1 MKASNVLSIGLG
13 VEHLA
18 TVATPDYI
26 QVIEIGL
33 QKDPQERQALTG
45 VSYDLCSATLD
56 QIASLTVLM
65 HLIIDKYC
73 YDYESLNDCR
83 LVDMSLQDPPAQ

>member
-1 MKASNVLSIGLG
+1 MKASNVLSMGLG

-33 QKDPQERQALTG
+33 QQDSQKRQALTG
-45 VSYDLCSATLD
+45 LSDDLSGATLD
-56 QIASLTVLM
+56 FITSLTVLM